1 MHRRLVSASPRIAMA
16 NKDRQCDDAGASS
29 SRATASAEGQV
40 SLQSP
45 HAPGRRG
52 VRIDANRSVQWKTR
66 TSAIPID
73 SAYPAPDLCDSGYRF
88 SLDPPTTV
96 WSYGTQEARRVQADR
111 GFVLTNEGIR
121 KRVGHCHDSLATYC
135 IADDYG
141 PRVEA
146 HAPRKNARTVAGD
159 WTPRHLQKRCRQVAP
174 GERRLTRPVKLVS

>member
-1 MHRRLVSASPRIAMA
+1 MRCHRLVSMRPAQKS
-16 NKDRQCDDAGASS
+16 AGASS

-52 VRIDANRSVQWKTR
+52 VRIDANRSGQWKTR

-88 SLDPPTTV
+88 SLAPPTAV
-96 WSYGTQEARRVQADR
+96 CTQEARRSAEEADR
-111 GFVLTNEGIR
+111 GFVLANDGIR
-121 KRVGHCHDSLATYC
+121 KRVGHCHDSLATDC

-146 HAPRKNARTVAGD
+146 HAPRKNASGHDNTFRIAMMNAACTRSAG
-159 WTPRHLQKRCRQVAP
+159 TP
-174 GERRLTRPVKLVS
+174 S